1 MKPAPEITKLTGGRS
16 TRAIASKLGC
26 DHSYV
31 AHILRGTRTPSVPM
45 LEKMA
50 KLLKMPMQDLHA
62 HLGRIKRLRR
72 AQRLRFVKSL

>member
-16 TRAIASKLGC
+16 TRDLAARLGC

-50 KLLKMPMQDLHA
+50 RVLKMQMQDLHA
-62 HLGRIKRLRR
+62 HLGKIKRQRR